1 MNSLWIWQSC
11 GCVYPADTS
20 LQNELCPLLSVVM
33 ADNDSVPRRSY
44 QRVLEHKAVC
54 ELAYCLRLLPT
65 APSHPHPLP
74 PPCSVPQCV
83 WLVAQTPSIRIALQC
98 SNEEGGRGGEEHISA
113 ISADRCSFLRAHKE
127 TTPQHLLTPNS
138 AVCHLLFY
146 KKGGSSLH
154 LSLIF
159 STFHTVTVFPVNTS
173 VFWLLY

>member
-44 QRVLEHKAVC
+44 QRVLEHKAIC

-98 SNEEGGRGGEEHISA
+98 SNEEGGERRGRAHISNLCR
-113 ISADRCSFLRAHKE
+113 S
-127 TTPQHLLTPNS
+127 
-138 AVCHLLFY
+138 LLFSTSTQRNY
-146 KKGGSSLH
+146 SPASSDSKFSCLPPAVLQKGRLKSP
-154 LSLIF
+154 F
-159 STFHTVTVFPVNTS
+159 VFN
-173 VFWLLY
+173 F

>member
-98 SNEEGGRGGEEHISA
+98 SNEEGGGEEGKSTYQQSLPIVA
-113 ISADRCSFLRAHKE
+113 
-127 TTPQHLLTPNS
+127 
-138 AVCHLLFY
+138 LFY
-146 KKGGSSLH
+146 EHTKKLLPS
-154 LSLIF
+154 I
-159 STFHTVTVFPVNTS
+159 
-173 VFWLLY
+173 FWLQIQLFATCCFTKRAAQVSICL